1 MKSARAQPDAPRLL
15 AWLPLLLALLFSA
28 VTLLPELRAVANLND
43 DAFHFLLVQG
53 ADGALSGGANPV
65 DFWSPVLELGF
76 PQFLYYQH
84 LPHLSIVLMQR
95 LLLGHV
101 SLITVFN
108 LVRYLLLV
116 GFPLTVFWSLR
127 KLNFSH
133 AGAIT
138 AATLA
143 PFFAGNFG
151 YGFEY
156 DSYVWRGFG
165 MYTQIWAMH
174 LSFICLALLCDYLER
189 GKNRVPAVLALAA
202 LILSHLVY
210 AYMMAISA
218 AVLFAVGLTRSNARQ
233 RSLRFALVWTLS
245 ALITCYFWLPFI
257 LSKVYLGAS
266 PYLQRW
272 KYDSFGAQA
281 ILQRL
286 ASGDLFDHG
295 RLPVMTALVATGLL
309 AAALTRTRQA
319 VLAGALFVTWLLL
332 YFGRVTWGSLLD
344 LLPMHEC
351 LIMHRFIG
359 GVDMAALLL
368 IAVGA
373 GWLWQFCGRWQPGR
387 QTPVFVLLTL
397 LLMLP
402 ALVERHGFYRLNDVF
417 LDRSARA
424 VDQDEGAATL
434 IERLRTLPPGRTFAG
449 LRTDW
454 GKDMKFGDLA
464 FSDLLTLNQIPAVS
478 APYQSL
484 SLNAD
489 LLWDFDYRNPDD
501 YLVFNVRY
509 VVAPSLEPMP
519 GFLKRLQTAGRYT
532 LYEAES
538 GGHFALGRSDL
549 AFEGRQSELLGA
561 ARAWHAR
568 ALGAAGE
575 FPRVALKGMQA
586 PPSDLVSLP
595 LADAPRQLGG
605 FAAPPLPAGSIAAQ
619 SAQSQRYSA
628 SVQLQDPAMLVLK
641 VSYHPNWQATVDGV
655 PVPTVMLLPSYI
667 GIELRPGAHEVVV
680 AYRSQTARNLL
691 IAFGLALLVLL
702 VVLARP
708 RKTPGFSRWP

>member
-1 MKSARAQPDAPRLL
+1 MKWARARFGAPRLL
-15 AWLPLLLALLFSA
+15 AWAPLLVALLLSA
-28 VTLLPELRAVANLND
+28 VMLLPELRPIANLND

-53 ADGALSGGANPV
+53 AAGATSSGANPF

-84 LPHLSIVLMQR
+84 LPHLSIVLIHR
-95 LLLGHV
+95 LLFEQL

-133 AGAIT
+133 AGAVT
-138 AATLA
+138 AAALA
-143 PFFAGNFG
+143 PLFSGNFG

-156 DSYVWRGFG
+156 DSYLWRGFG
-165 MYTQIWAMH
+165 MYTQLWAMH
-174 LSFICLALLCDYLER
+174 LSLISLALLGDYLDR
-189 GKNRVPAVLALAA
+189 GKSRLPTVAVLSA

-218 AVLFAVGLTRSNARQ
+218 AVLFTVGLTRSNARV
-233 RSLRFALVWTLS
+233 RTLRFGLAWTLAALV
-245 ALITCYFWLPFI
+245 TCYFWLPFI

-272 KYDSFGAQA
+272 KYDSFGALA

-295 RLPVMTALVATGLL
+295 RLPVITALVALGLL
-309 AAALTRTRQA
+309 ATALTRSRQA
-319 VLAGALFVTWLLL
+319 ALASALFVTWLLL

-344 LLPMHEC
+344 LLPMHEG

-359 GVDMAALLL
+359 SVDLAALLL
-368 IAVGA
+368 IAVA
-373 GWLWQFCGRWQPGR
+373 GDWLWQFCGRWQPER
-387 QTPVFVLLTL
+387 QTSVFVLLTL

-402 ALVERHGFYRLNDVF
+402 ALVERHGFYHLNDVF
-417 LDRSARA
+417 LDRSALA
-424 VDQDEGAATL
+424 VDQDEGAATI

-464 FSDLLTLNQIPAVS
+464 FSDLLTLNKIPAVS

-489 LLWDFDYRNPDD
+489 LLWDFNYRNHDD
-501 YLVFNVRY
+501 YVLFNVRY

-519 GFLKRLQTAGRYT
+519 DFLKALESAGRYT
-532 LYEAES
+532 LYEAAS
-538 GGHFALGRSDL
+538 GGYFALGRSDL
-549 AFEGRQSELLGA
+549 AFKGKQSELLPA
-561 ARAWHAR
+561 ARAWHR
-568 ALGAAGE
+568 SALSAAGE
-575 FPRVALKGMQA
+575 FPRVVLKGMQT
-586 PPSDLVSLP
+586 PPSDLVARP
-595 LADAPRQLGG
+595 LADAPRQLNA
-605 FAAPPLPAGSIAAQ
+605 FTVPLLPAGSIATQ
-619 SAQSQRYSA
+619 SADSQRYSA
-628 SVQLQDPAMLVLK
+628 SVQLQEAATLILK
-641 VSYHPNWQATVDGV
+641 VSYHPNWQVTVDGAV
-655 PVPTVMLLPSYI
+655 APTLMLLPSYI
-667 GIELRPGAHEVVV
+667 GIRLAPGSHQVVV
-680 AYRSQTARNLL
+680 AYRSQTSRMLL
-691 IAFGLALLVLL
+691 MLFGCAVLVL
-702 VVLARP
+702 VVVVAR
-708 RKTPGFSRWP
+708 RQNAREFSQRL